1 MTRGHYKIMNPV
13 KSIRKHRQSAYSARG
28 FTLIE
33 VMVTLL
39 ILSVGLLGL
48 AGMIGQSLR
57 FNQGGYTRSQSTF
70 LSYEIID
77 AMRANPDNAASYA
90 VAYVPGTHICIVNPA
105 AAHNLVDATLGCWH
119 RRVTAELPGGTAT
132 IVNNPGGG
140 NPLEYEITMT
150 WTDRAHDQP
159 ISQTWT
165 VEIS

>member
-1 MTRGHYKIMNPV
+1 MYI
-13 KSIRKHRQSAYSARG
+13 SRQKNRFRQTSSPAAG

-57 FNQGGYTRSQSTF
+57 FNQGGYTRSQATW
-70 LSYEIID
+70 LAYEIID
-77 AMRANPDNAASYA
+77 AMRADPDNAANYA
-90 VAYVPGTHICIVNPA
+90 VAYASGTHVCIVSPVA
-105 AAHNLVDATLGCWH
+105 ADNLINATLGCWH
-119 RRVTAELPGGTAT
+119 RRVEAELPGGTAT

-140 NPLEYEITMT
+140 NLLEYEITMT
-150 WTDRAHDQP
+150 WTDRGDNQAVT
-159 ISQTWT
+159 QTWT